1 MDTKY
6 GLSELCSNV
15 IQQHDRFRDECRRA
29 KEVGIQLIIL
39 VCDENITDLSGVFAW
54 KNPRRFFS
62 KKATNGRTLGKI
74 LYSMREKYGV
84 RFEFSPKNKMGEKII
99 ELLRNE

>member
-1 MDTKY
+1 M
-6 GLSELCSNV
+6 
-15 IQQHDRFRDECRRA
+15 IQQHERFRDECRRA

-62 KKATNGRTLGKI
+62 KKATNGRMLGKI

-84 RFEFSPKNKMGEKII
+84 QFEFTPKNKMGEKII